1 MTMSRVQAK
10 TPLRVALYARV
21 SSEQQ
26 AEARTIA
33 SQVADL
39 KQRIAH
45 DGCTLEDDA
54 CFLDDG
60 VSGTTLLRPALER
73 LRDHVANGAIDR
85 LYVHS
90 PDRLA
95 RKYAYQ
101 ALLVDEFVRG
111 GVEVVFLNHALGQ
124 SAEDDLLL
132 QVQGV
137 IAEYERTKIAER
149 SRRGKLHGARQGSV
163 NVLSAAPYGY
173 RYVTAQEGGGQARYQ
188 VILEEARVV
197 RQIFAWV
204 GQEAVSLAEVR
215 GRLEKQGVLTRTGRS
230 RWNNAALAYLLK
242 NPAYKGQA
250 GFGKSRL
257 VERQAR
263 LRPRRGKPEVPR
275 RPYSVMR
282 HGTAPISIPV
292 PALVSD
298 ELFAAAAERLAANRQ
313 RYRQSRSGA
322 SFLLQ
327 GLLVCPTC
335 GYACCGQPRYHKKG
349 GAAAAAQNTTGKR
362 AAAGHRSG
370 SYRCA
375 GRMRKPTDDASRCT
389 NPPIDVSELDEVVWR
404 DVCQLLREPA
414 KIEAEYERRLRG
426 QEGVTP
432 LGHNVTARIGQLK
445 RGIAR
450 LIDAY
455 SEGLLEKEEFEPKI
469 RASKERL
476 ARLESEAAQLA
487 NEGVQRAELRLVIGK
502 LQEFTARLDQGLE
515 HADWATRREIIRA
528 LVKQI
533 EVSADQI
540 RLIYRVNAVPFVKGP
555 SGGIAQDCW
564 KRADTFYASLEK
576 WTDLG
581 HFEHQKQIY
590 LGPKIRPPGTLSP
603 NISRRSGWWVRSL
616 SSTLSM

>member
-1 MTMSRVQAK
+1 MTMSLAK
-10 TPLRVALYARV
+10 TKFPLRVALYARV

-26 AEARTIA
+26 AEANTIA
-33 SQVADL
+33 SQLADL
-39 KQRIAH
+39 KQRIVD
-45 DGCTLEDDA
+45 DGCTVENDA
-54 CFLDDG
+54 CFIDDG
-60 VSGTTLLRPALER
+60 VSGTTLIRPALER
-73 LRDHVANGAIDR
+73 LRDQVANGLVDR

-101 ALLVDEFVRG
+101 ALLVDEFFRA
-111 GVEVVFLNHALGQ
+111 GVELVFLNHALGQ

-163 NVLSAAPYGY
+163 NVLCGAPYGY
-173 RYVTAQEGGGQARYQ
+173 RYVTVQEGGGQARYD

-197 RQIFAWV
+197 RQIFTWV
-204 GQEAVSLAEVR
+204 GQERCTLAEVCR
-215 GRLEKQGVLTRTGRS
+215 RLEKQGIVTPTGQP
-230 RWNNAALAYLLK
+230 RWNTASLAYLLN
-242 NPAYKGQA
+242 NPAYQGQA
-250 GFGKSRL
+250 GFGKSR
-257 VERQAR
+257 VVPRQPA
-263 LRPRRGKPEVPR
+263 LRPRRGQGDVPR
-275 RPYSVMR
+275 RPYSVTR
-282 HGTAPISIPV
+282 SDTQPISIVV

-298 ELFAAAAERLAANRQ
+298 ELFAAAAAQLQENR
-313 RYRQSRSGA
+313 RRHRASRRGA

-335 GYACCGQPRYHKKG
+335 GYAWCGQPRYRQARG
-349 GAAAAAQNTTGKR
+349 GQRGGE
-362 AAAGHRSG
+362 GHSSG

-375 GRMRKPTDDASRCT
+375 GRMRKPAGADEPCCRNKPMSVA
-389 NPPIDVSELDEVVWR
+389 ELDEAVWR

-426 QEGVTP
+426 QDSATP
-432 LGHNVTARIGQLK
+432 QCLNISTRIGQLK

-455 SEGLLEKEEFEPKI
+455 SEGLLDKEEFEPKI
-469 RASKERL
+469 RHSKERL

-487 NEGVQRAELRLVIGK
+487 DEEAQRAELRLVIGK
-502 LQEFTARLDQGLE
+502 LQEFTEQLEQGLE

-533 EVSADQI
+533 EVGDDQVRI
-540 RLIYRVNAVPFVKGP
+540 VYRVNAVPFVKAP
-555 SGGIAQDCW
+555 TGGIAQDCW
-564 KRADTFYASLEK
+564 KRADPFCFLACVE
-576 WTDLG
+576 
-581 HFEHQKQIY
+581 
-590 LGPKIRPPGTLSP
+590 
-603 NISRRSGWWVRSL
+603 
-616 SSTLSM
+616 